1 MSPTDRGGVEGYGR
15 SILIGIVVL
24 MYATVGILFIW
35 FISNPENIE
44 KMKKRR

>member
-24 MYATVGILFIW
+24 IL
-35 FISNPENIE
+35 SQGNIQGE
-44 KMKKRR
+44 GVERLQGGARAETAG